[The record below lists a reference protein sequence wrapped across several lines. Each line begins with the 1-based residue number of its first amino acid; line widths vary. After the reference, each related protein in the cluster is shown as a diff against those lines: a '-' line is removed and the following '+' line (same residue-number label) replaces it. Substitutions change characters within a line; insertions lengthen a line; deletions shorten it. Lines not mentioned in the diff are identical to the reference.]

1 MVYQKVLCRHC
12 LSDKLIKAGFQSGKQ
27 RVRCKSCKKTFQ
39 MSYTYEACK
48 AGVVDKIEQMAH
60 NGNGVRD
67 TARLLKI
74 NKNTV
79 LSHLKKSCSSPE
91 S

>member
-1 MVYQKVLCRHC
+1 MVIQKVLCRHC
-12 LSDKLIKAGFQSGKQ
+12 NSDKLIRAGFQSGHQ

-39 MSYTYEACK
+39 LGYKYEACK
-48 AGVVDKIEQMAH
+48 SGVVEKIEEMAH
-60 NGNGVRD
+60 NGNGIRD

-79 LSHLKKSCSSPE
+79 LAHLKKSQRGT
-91 S
+91 